1 MLYLSCF
8 VFYHLPLNITVT
20 ACFELNR
27 KLHLMISDI
36 KSVINIYTLVRKLS
50 ESWYFFLIYR
60 RKGAGDNL
68 IFIGHHP
75 LHLKCAQYFFQSSW
89 NCWFNWFLVSIRFIL
104 FLLSIVGE
112 KYFQLHYLYSTKNL
126 LCSQIWISRSF
137 TYMYQIKLLLCS
149 IVTVLYNGKITVKCT
164 ILLYLWSYSALCFTW
179 IHHTVLKNIPSFI
192 PFTHFEQ

>member
-8 VFYHLPLNITVT
+8 VFYHLPSNITVT

-50 ESWYFFLIYR
+50 ESWIFLLIYR
-60 RKGAGDNL
+60 GKGAADNL
-68 IFIGHHP
+68 IFIGHHASSP
-75 LHLKCAQYFFQSSW
+75 FKMCPIFFQSSW
-89 NCWFNWFLVSIRFIL
+89 NCWFNWFLVSKRFIL
-104 FLLSIVGE
+104 FSLSIVGE

-137 TYMYQIKLLLCS
+137 TYMYQITLLLCS
-149 IVTVLYNGKITVKCT
+149 IVTVLYNGKITV
-164 ILLYLWSYSALCFTW
+164 
-179 IHHTVLKNIPSFI
+179 
-192 PFTHFEQ
+192 